1 MLIRNNYSI
10 HNNNFSI
17 YKNHSTINNNS
28 SLSNKNYSTNFSTK
42 YKNKS
47 NSYSPLNNLPSIY
60 QNSNIVTKIKNASL
74 KKSISY
80 LYKLLFPEQKK
91 SMDEFLNNF
100 SYNKFLNRPNWKYTF
115 YPYKDED
122 KIKQY
127 LMFNNDIMRSYN
139 NMKIPTKLKKQHK
152 KKPRMVQILEENYVY
167 KNQDYN
173 NILDEKNNNLN
184 KNNNNSSNKEGD
196 KSNEKKGEKK
206 KDGEKN
212 TSIRLLYD
220 NINNI
225 NNNSIKNK
233 NKTNFGNIYRGNLSP
248 LKKNKYFLSNIPNI
262 KKINYDIKG
271 QLY

>member
-1 MLIRNNYSI
+1 MLNRNNYSI

-100 SYNKFLNRPNWKYTF
+100 SYNKFLNRP
-115 YPYKDED
+115 YKDED

-152 KKPRMVQILEENYVY
+152 K
-167 KNQDYN
+167 NQ
-173 NILDEKNNNLN
+173 E
-184 KNNNNSSNKEGD
+184 
-196 KSNEKKGEKK
+196 
-206 KDGEKN
+206 
-212 TSIRLLYD
+212 
-220 NINNI
+220 
-225 NNNSIKNK
+225 
-233 NKTNFGNIYRGNLSP
+233 
-248 LKKNKYFLSNIPNI
+248 
-262 KKINYDIKG
+262 
-271 QLY
+271 